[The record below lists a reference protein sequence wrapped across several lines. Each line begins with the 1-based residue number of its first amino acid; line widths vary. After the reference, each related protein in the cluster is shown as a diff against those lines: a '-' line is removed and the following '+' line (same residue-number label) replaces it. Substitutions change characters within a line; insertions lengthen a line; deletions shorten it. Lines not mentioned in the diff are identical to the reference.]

1 MHIMA
6 FEYRRQARPCRN
18 VRGRRTATCTYCL
31 LQVLMEGMGHIRD
44 VIVGPDGLPY
54 VALNQPNGQIYRLR
68 PVH

>member
-1 MHIMA
+1 MNIA
-6 FEYRRQARPCRN
+6 
-18 VRGRRTATCTYCL
+18 VKRGLAGTFGADVLSTCTYCL

-44 VIVGPDGLPY
+44 VIVGLDGLPY

>member
-1 MHIMA
+1 
-6 FEYRRQARPCRN
+6 
-18 VRGRRTATCTYCL
+18 
-31 LQVLMEGMGHIRD
+31 MEGMGHIRD